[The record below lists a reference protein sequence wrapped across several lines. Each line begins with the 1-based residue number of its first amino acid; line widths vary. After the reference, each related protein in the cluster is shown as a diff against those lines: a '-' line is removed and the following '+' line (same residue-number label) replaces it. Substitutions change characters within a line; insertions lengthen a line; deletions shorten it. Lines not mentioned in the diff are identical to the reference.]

1 MMLSTPP
8 GCSGRSTKPR
18 RPADVLLTAALV
30 LVVASCAASK
40 KSVEELDDPDVA
52 ARTAN
57 PDGVPYPTDRIGGA
71 ERAGGRPGERIP
83 NFTFQ
88 AYVDGDRAA
97 GLKTVSLADY
107 YDPTGKRAKV
117 LDIQI
122 SATWCAVCSSVTE
135 ATVPVKEKL
144 RAEGGVVLEVIV
156 AGASP
161 SAGPGGSEV
170 ESWIARHQSNVTT
183 AFDVRGRRLRSIG
196 IDPNAV
202 PYDFLIDLRTMEILD
217 SSVGAPLNFD
227 VASYVRAG
235 LRFVAT
241 HEPSY

>member
-1 MMLSTPP
+1 M
-8 GCSGRSTKPR
+8 
-18 RPADVLLTAALV
+18 VLLTAAL
-30 LVVASCAASK
+30 LVVATTPSCAASK
-40 KSVEELDDPDVA
+40 KAPEELDDPDVA
-52 ARTAN
+52 ARTTN

-71 ERAGGRPGERIP
+71 ERASGRAGDRIP

-107 YDPTGKRAKV
+107 YDPTGKRAKI
-117 LDIQI
+117 LDLQV
-122 SATWCAVCSSVTE
+122 SAIWCAVCSSVTE

-161 SAGPGGSEV
+161 SAGPAPSEV
-170 ESWIARHQSNVTT
+170 ESWLVRHQSNVTT
-183 AFDVRGRRLRSIG
+183 AFDVRGRRLRGIG

-202 PYDFLIDLRTMEILD
+202 PYDILIDLRTMEILD

-227 VASYVRAG
+227 VAKYVREG
-235 LRFVAT
+235 LQFVAT
-241 HEPSY
+241 HGPSY